1 MRRTKTTEPTE
12 LEQSQSEDRPDRFAR
27 EIDVQFNDLSLL
39 RLALTHRSVAH
50 ELRAIAPHLELPP
63 ASRSN
68 ERLEFLGD
76 AVLGYVVADDLYQRF
91 PAATEGDLTSRRVA
105 LVRAERLVAWA
116 RMINLGDY
124 LYLAQGER
132 ISESNRDRMLSGAFE
147 AVIGAIALDQGIAAA
162 SDFVQRFLDED
173 VEGSLAEGIAAN
185 PKGKLQEYAQE
196 HYRQAP
202 VYRIIGE
209 DGPDH
214 ARTFTAEVLVS
225 DNALGT
231 GSGESKR
238 AAEQA
243 AAAMA
248 LLQLDTAQLERATGT
263 VRKRR
268 KPQTTKG
275 GQDLD
280 G

>member
-1 MRRTKTTEPTE
+1 MARSSKASSNQVTERTAAD
-12 LEQSQSEDRPDRFAR
+12 DRPEQFAR
-27 EIDVQFNDLSLL
+27 ELGIPFRDLGLL

-50 ELRAIAPHLELPP
+50 ELRSAAPHLELSP
-63 ASRSN
+63 ALRSN

-76 AVLGYVVADDLYQRF
+76 SILGYIVANDLYARF
-91 PAATEGDLTSRRVA
+91 PESPEGDLTSRRVA
-105 LVRAERLVAWA
+105 LVRAERLVTWA
-116 RMINLGDY
+116 RTINLGDY

-147 AVIGAIALDQGIAAA
+147 ALIGAIALDQGMDAAVA
-162 SDFVQRFLDED
+162 FVQRFLDED
-173 VEGSLAEGIAAN
+173 AEHSLAEGIAAN

-202 VYRIIGE
+202 LYRIIGE
-209 DGPDH
+209 EGPDH
-214 ARTFTAEVLVS
+214 ARTFTAEVLVNDVS
-225 DNALGT
+225 LGF
-231 GSGESKR
+231 GEGESKR

-248 LLQLDTAQLERATGT
+248 LAQLDALNEQRAQVT

-268 KPQTTKG
+268 KRSTKG
-275 GQDLD
+275 GQELD